1 MRCNRFDERGL
12 FTTGSFW
19 VQSGPLLP
27 RSLKLPSDSEVSLRD
42 CAILDLGQ
50 SQTVMVCRS
59 NENGPKIRPKLVER
73 RGCSTRVL
81 PCLRRSVA
89 RVTENAATMG
99 VDMGRGIAVI
109 DLVLHMYRRSPTR
122 RKLAELWAKYTEDSA
137 DERKWKGFELVRVH
151 HQTLTRMFCDDPDGE
166 FLDIDDIRCVWEE
179 FVDAL
184 RDSSAKAGDP
194 RPKATSMSYA
204 DVEQPAMQRSPS
216 FARLVENLSSEA
228 SGASTPGT
236 PAIDLVSR
244 HGMILGVGCSSRDN
258 SARGGSEYFRRMQ
271 GDKGKLDAVALVEQ
285 LHKKGLTRIDSGKTL
300 AFD

>member
-1 MRCNRFDERGL
+1 
-12 FTTGSFW
+12 
-19 VQSGPLLP
+19 
-27 RSLKLPSDSEVSLRD
+27 
-42 CAILDLGQ
+42 
-50 SQTVMVCRS
+50 
-59 NENGPKIRPKLVER
+59 
-73 RGCSTRVL
+73 
-81 PCLRRSVA
+81 
-89 RVTENAATMG
+89 
-99 VDMGRGIAVI
+99 MGRGIAVI

-122 RKLAELWAKYTEDSA
+122 RKLAELWCVSRRLALRRMREGGFHRESFGTARRIARRPPNPSALSPTRPDLCTRRPRPIGVVARADRTRFIAPAPAWTRRAKYTRDSA
-137 DERKWKGFELVRVH
+137 EERRFKGFELVRVH

-184 RDSSAKAGDP
+184 RDASAKAGDP
-194 RPKATSMSYA
+194 RPKATSTSYA

-216 FARLVENLSSEA
+216 FAKLVEDLNSEA

-271 GDKGKLDAVALVEQ
+271 RDKGKLDAAALVEQ